1 MSIFIVTGCPFRNPK
16 DTHEVE
22 IEAPNAVTAMHQ
34 FERENF
40 GWIAVEANIK
50 PEGTH
55 AGREDIPS

>member
-1 MSIFIVTGCPFRNPK
+1 MRFIVRGCPFRNPK
-16 DTHEVE
+16 DTREVE

-40 GWIAVEANIK
+40 GWIAIEANVV

-55 AGREDIPS
+55 AEIA